1 MKRSP
6 NPTEDHTPAGR
17 RLLGRA
23 PRTRSV
29 VAATGLLVICVA
41 PFAAART
48 GSDLREGLRNGT
60 AAKETQIIGN
70 LRSTTATTGGY
81 VTRQSNLSTDGGG
94 AIYGC
99 RSKAGGSA
107 ATPTPQ
113 NPCIRANNLSTGF
126 AFEFNVAD
134 GDVGGLISV
143 GAGGDAKRPFTT
155 NATGV
160 ATGLNA
166 DEVDGLDA
174 AQIAAAART
183 KTGLDADTVDGRDST
198 DLLARFAQVAAD
210 ATAGQ
215 TRGVPAGGVTDP
227 GGAGDGV
234 YAVAFTGDLASCA
247 LSATLTGATP
257 GIVTTTPAAAAG
269 GTTTVT
275 VRTFDATGAAA
286 DRAFHLVANC

>member
-1 MKRSP
+1 MQTP
-6 NPTEDHTPAGR
+6 HQPTEGHTPAKR
-17 RLLGRA
+17 RLFGRA

-29 VAATGLLVICVA
+29 VAATGVLVICIT

-60 AAKETQIIGN
+60 ATKETQIIGN
-70 LRSTTATTGGY
+70 LGSTTATTGGY
-81 VTRQSNLSTDGGG
+81 VTRQSNLSSDGGG

-107 ATPTPQ
+107 ATPKPQ
-113 NPCIRANNLSTGF
+113 NPCVRANNLSTGF
-126 AFEFNVAD
+126 AFEFHAANGPVA
-134 GDVGGLISV
+134 GLISA
-143 GAGGDAKRPFTT
+143 GAGGDTKKPFVT

-166 DEVDGLDA
+166 DRLDNLEA
-174 AQIAAAART
+174 AQIISAART
-183 KTGLDADTVDGRDST
+183 KTGLDADTVDGKDST
-198 DLLARFAQVAAD
+198 DLQARFAQVAAD

-215 TRGVPAGGVTDP
+215 TRGVPTGGVTDVA
-227 GGAGDGV
+227 GAGT

-247 LSATLTGATP
+247 LSGTLTGPAAGQIT
-257 GIVTTTPAAAAG
+257 VTPAAVAS

-275 VRTFDATGAAA
+275 VRTFDGDGVAA
-286 DRAFHLVANC
+286 DRPFHVVASC

>member
-1 MKRSP
+1 MQTP
-6 NPTEDHTPAGR
+6 HQPTERLSPAKR

-29 VAATGLLVICVA
+29 VAATGVLVICIA

-60 AAKETQIIGN
+60 ATKETQIIGN

-174 AQIAAAART
+174 AQIVAAARA
-183 KTGLDADTVDGRDST
+183 KAALDADTVDGRDSA
-198 DLLARFAQVAAD
+198 DLQARFAQVAAD
-210 ATAGQ
+210 ATAGE
-215 TRGVPAGGVTDP
+215 TRGVPTGGVTNP
-227 GGAGDGV
+227 GGAGGRV
-234 YAVAFTGDLASCA
+234 YALALTGGPPSCA
-247 LSATLTGATP
+247 LAATP
-257 GIVTTTPAAAAG
+257 T
-269 GTTTVT
+269 
-275 VRTFDATGAAA
+275 R
-286 DRAFHLVANC
+286 